1 MIKNSI
7 DFDYSLREINKELN
21 IDIKPQDKLLD
32 SKSFNNS
39 MKNIETNLNK
49 LYENFRHIENMNNYC
64 KAFLSVKIDDY
75 KTEAESILNLIEDI
89 RDINKNMAYIDYEVP
104 LFNSLNNLKDRDKS
118 KIKECKLQNNLLIL
132 NNSIEK
138 DVEFDSCT
146 KKSLSIPYMDNLKH
160 IKTEAYRTTYIE
172 DNIVTGGMREIITI
186 HFPAPTKI
194 NNIDIKVS
202 NCTIE
207 NIIYKYING
216 TEEHEKKYT
225 TGAIKD
231 RQVTSIS
238 FDLLCKNYTH
248 SVYRVDKN
256 KMTEDTWSKIK
267 EYEYAELANIET
279 QMELSEFI
287 EVIRDKESTVINSKP
302 EPNANIINLNK
313 YSYMFGIDS
322 IKLKY
327 VKAEKESC
335 FISKDINI
343 GNLKQEEYI
352 NIISEANKTEGNSIE
367 YYILDGE
374 KEVPLLSFNEKKVED
389 EKIFTNMSLRFNQGE
404 NNEVTIKNNGYVVD
418 MSLDDAIK
426 QTTQTYSVDY
436 YPDTD
441 ICYSYTPINNTIKIK
456 VIIRRFND
464 FAEMPYIKSIKV
476 RKYGGAA
483 PWIENL

>member
-1 MIKNSI
+1 MIKDSI
-7 DFDYSLREINKELN
+7 DFDYSLSEVNKELD
-21 IDIKPQDKLLD
+21 IDIKLQEQILN
-32 SKSFNNS
+32 SSNFNYS
-39 MKNIETNLNK
+39 MENIETNLNR

-64 KAFLSVKIDDY
+64 KTFLSVKIDNY
-75 KTEAESILNLIEDI
+75 KSEAESILNLIEDI

-104 LFNSLNNLKDRDKS
+104 LINSSNNLKDRNNS
-118 KIKECKLQNNLLIL
+118 KIKECKYQNGLLIL
-132 NNSIEK
+132 NNEIETNI
-138 DVEFDSCT
+138 DFDSCS
-146 KKSLSIPYMDNLKH
+146 KKTLSIPYMDNLNA
-160 IKTEAYRTTYIE
+160 IKTEPYRTTYIE
-172 DNIVTGGMREIITI
+172 DNIVTNGMREIITI
-186 HFPAPTKI
+186 HFPSPVKL

-207 NIIYKYING
+207 NIVYKYLNG
-216 TEEHEKKYT
+216 TEEYEKKYV
-225 TGAIKD
+225 TGFSKD

-248 SVYRVDKN
+248 SVYKIDKN
-256 KMTEDTWSKIK
+256 KMTDDTWSKIK

-279 QMELSEFI
+279 QIELDEFI
-287 EVIRDKESTVINSKP
+287 EVIRDKDST
-302 EPNANIINLNK
+302 IINDVTGQNVNIVSLNK
-313 YSYMFGIDS
+313 YSYMFGIDH

-343 GNLKQEEYI
+343 GNLKKEEYI
-352 NIISEANKTEGNSIE
+352 NLISDANKSEGNSIE

-374 KEVPLLSFNEKKVED
+374 KEIPLLTTDESKVED
-389 EKIFTNMSLRFNQGE
+389 EKIFTNMGLRFMQGE
-404 NNEVTIKNNGYVVD
+404 NDSITIKNNGYVVD
-418 MSLDDAIK
+418 MSLEDAIK
-426 QTTQTYSVDY
+426 QSNQTYSVDY
-436 YPDTD
+436 YPNDD

-456 VIIRRFND
+456 AIIRRFND